1 MTKYDVVIVGA
12 GPAGMAAAIECARA
26 GLSTILLDEQNAPGG
41 QIYRAVEKADVRRL
55 RILGD
60 DYSKGRD
67 LAADFRASGAVYLS
81 GATVWN
87 VNPELGIFFS
97 KSGTS
102 SSFSAGAMIVATGA
116 TERSMP
122 VPGWTL
128 PGVMTAGAC
137 QIMLK
142 ANGLIHDNVV
152 LVGSGPL
159 LWLIAAQMIAA
170 GTKPSAMIETV
181 PRSRYVAALGRL
193 PLNRT
198 ALGYLRKGAA
208 MMRVVKR
215 AGVPIYRG
223 ATEIAI
229 TGNGQA
235 EAINFRS
242 KGRSHTLPVEF
253 IALHQGVVPN
263 QQITRLLRC
272 EHFWSESQRCFVP
285 TLDGYGETS
294 VDNIYVAGDGGGI
307 GGAIVAELQGRLAG
321 LRVAE
326 KAGKS
331 VAVDVTALKSRLQ
344 RELSI
349 RPFLDALY
357 APSAEILAP
366 ADGTIVCRCEELTA
380 GQIRAAVG
388 LGAPGP
394 NQVKSFLRSGMGPC
408 QGRICGLAV
417 TEIIAEC
424 RAEPPSVIDYYRIR
438 PPLKPLAL
446 AELAAFTPVE
456 NDHAIMELGQ
466 VE

>member
-1 MTKYDVVIVGA
+1 MTKYDVAIVGA

-41 QIYRAVEKADVRRL
+41 QIYRAVEKADARCL
-55 RILGD
+55 NILGD
-60 DYSKGRD
+60 DYGKGRK
-67 LAADFRASGAVYLS
+67 LTSEFRASGAVYLS

-87 VNPELGIFFS
+87 VNPELDIFFS
-97 KSGTS
+97 KSGAS
-102 SSFSAGAMIVATGA
+102 SSFSTRAMIVATGA

-152 LVGSGPL
+152 LVGAGPL
-159 LWLIAAQMIAA
+159 LWLIAAQMLAA
-170 GTKPSAMIETV
+170 GTKPRAMIETV
-181 PRSRYVAALGRL
+181 PRSRYVAALGLL
-193 PLNRT
+193 PFNR
-198 ALGYLRKGAA
+198 AGLRYLRKGAA
-208 MMRVVKR
+208 MMRAVKLAR
-215 AGVPIYRG
+215 VPIYRD

-235 EAINFRS
+235 EAIKFRS

-253 IALHQGVVPN
+253 VALHQGVVPN

-272 EHFWSESQRCFVP
+272 EHFWNEGQRCFVP

-307 GGAIVAELQGRLAG
+307 GGAIVAELQGRLTG

-326 KAGKS
+326 KAGKRA
-331 VAVDVTALKSRLQ
+331 AVNLTALQSQLQ

-349 RPFLDALY
+349 RPFLETLY

-380 GQIRAAVG
+380 GHIRAAVG

-394 NQVKSFLRSGMGPC
+394 NQVKAFLRSGMGPC
-408 QGRICGLAV
+408 QGRMCGLAV
-417 TEIIAEC
+417 TEIISEC
-424 RAEPPSVIDYYRIR
+424 RAEPPSVVDYYRIR

-446 AELAAFTPVE
+446 AELAAFTPAASDRAVTK
-456 NDHAIMELGQ
+456 MGQ
-466 VE
+466 VG